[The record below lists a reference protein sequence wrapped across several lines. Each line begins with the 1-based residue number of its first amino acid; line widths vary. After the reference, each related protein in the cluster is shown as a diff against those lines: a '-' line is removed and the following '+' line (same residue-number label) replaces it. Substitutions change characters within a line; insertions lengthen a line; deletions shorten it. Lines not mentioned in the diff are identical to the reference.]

1 MEKEKKYYDHL
12 IIDTKNQTPYFE
24 LTTRCRVARHRTVLL
39 SVNPVNQAFTKNLK
53 KSKLHS

>member
-12 IIDTKNQTPYFE
+12 IIDTKIQKLYCK
-24 LTTRCRVARHRTVLL
+24 LTTKCGVAKHRTVLL
-39 SVNPVNQAFTKNLK
+39 SVNPVNQAFTMNIK